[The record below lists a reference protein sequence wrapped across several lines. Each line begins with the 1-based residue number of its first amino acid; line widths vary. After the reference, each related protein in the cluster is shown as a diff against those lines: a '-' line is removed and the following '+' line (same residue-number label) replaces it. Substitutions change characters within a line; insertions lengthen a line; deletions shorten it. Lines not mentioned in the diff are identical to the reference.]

1 MFWIHALCTG
11 TWKRLIWY
19 TLPANLIL
27 ILLSRMATC
36 SSHAPSSYKTQ
47 HRVIFLA
54 GFYYQENGRSNGFTG
69 HSFFADPDPADFLMW
84 IRIQL
89 NKICNKSPYAEYSGV
104 EKDQQDC
111 SKARNHGADANLLT
125 IQTNFLASF
134 CIFSNIFLKFF
145 FSQIF
150 LFWIRMRILNADPDP

>member
-1 MFWIHALCTG
+1 MHCTG

-47 HRVIFLA
+47 HSVIFLA
-54 GFYYQENGRSNGFTG
+54 GFYYSENGRSNGFTG

-89 NKICNKSPYAEYSGV
+89 NKICNKLPYEEYSGV
-104 EKDQQDC
+104 EKKTMELMQIYLQF
-111 SKARNHGADANLLT
+111 R
-125 IQTNFLASF
+125 Q
-134 CIFSNIFLKFF
+134 IFLLLSV

-150 LFWIRMRILNADPDP
+150 FSNFFSLKSFSSGSG